1 MGSHAVLALASHGHA
16 PVIYD
21 NLSSGYREFARDVPV
36 VEGDIR
42 DEDRL
47 RIALRGA
54 DAVLHFAANIDVPE
68 SVRDPGKYFD
78 NNVSGSLTLLRVAA
92 ELGVKYFIFSSS
104 AAVYGTP
111 DRTPIPEDAPI
122 RPINPYGL
130 SKAFVEQA
138 LDAFGKATA
147 LRYVSLRYFNAAGA
161 DSSGALAEL
170 HVPETHLIPSLL
182 LTAARLR
189 DSARIYG
196 TDYPTPDGTCIR
208 DYVHVSD
215 LADAHVLA
223 LEHLMRGGESTVLNI
238 GLGEGHS
245 VLEVV
250 AEVERVTGRVLPKE
264 VSPRRP
270 GDPAML
276 VADSSRARAL
286 LGWTPSRGLPEMVST
301 AWAALQKHRLSQGR
315 SESAQVIEL
324 VPLSQ
329 RKRHKGNGG

>member
-1 MGSHAVLALASHGHA
+1 VHALVSHGYT

-21 NLSSGYREFARDVPV
+21 SLSSGHRAFAQGVPLI
-36 VEGDIR
+36 EGDIR
-42 DEDRL
+42 DEGKL
-47 RIALRGA
+47 RSALRGA
-54 DAVLHFAANIDVPE
+54 DAVLHFAANIDVGE

-78 NNVSGSLTLLRVAA
+78 NNVSGSLALLRAA
-92 ELGVKYFIFSSS
+92 TDLDVKYFIFSSS

-111 DRTPIPEDAPI
+111 DRTPIREDAPI

-138 LDAFGKATA
+138 LEAFGKATA

-161 DSSGALAEL
+161 DNSGTLAEL

-189 DSARIYG
+189 DCARIYG

-223 LEHLMRGGESTVLNI
+223 LEYLLRGGESTALNI

-245 VLEVV
+245 VMEIV
-250 AEVERVTGRVLPKE
+250 AEVERVTGRTLPKE

-270 GDPAML
+270 GDPAVL
-276 VADSSRARAL
+276 VADSSRARTL
-286 LGWTPSRGLPEMVST
+286 LGWAPSRGLPEMVST
-301 AWAALQKHRLSQGR
+301 AWAALQKHRLPPER
-315 SESAQVIEL
+315 SSSAQVIEM

-329 RKRHKGNGG
+329 QKRHTKTSG